1 MVVSRLGRAFGACV
15 LLVLAT
21 PAPAQT
27 HGHGH
32 GHGAA
37 PPAAAAETR
46 FRVGDLVIEAPWSRA
61 TPQGAPVAGGF
72 MRITNTGATPD
83 RLVGGSAAIAGR
95 FEVHEMATVDGVM
108 RMRPLADGLEIAPGA
123 TVELRPGGLHVMFME
138 LRGPLRE
145 GVPVRG
151 TLRFER
157 AGSVEV
163 EYRVAPLGATQPGRH

>member
-72 MRITNTGATPD
+72 MRITNTGAISRPSASGRIRITPST
-83 RLVGGSAAIAGR
+83 VAISW
-95 FEVHEMATVDGVM
+95 TSK
-108 RMRPLADGLEIAPGA
+108 
-123 TVELRPGGLHVMFME
+123 RPGGLHVMFME